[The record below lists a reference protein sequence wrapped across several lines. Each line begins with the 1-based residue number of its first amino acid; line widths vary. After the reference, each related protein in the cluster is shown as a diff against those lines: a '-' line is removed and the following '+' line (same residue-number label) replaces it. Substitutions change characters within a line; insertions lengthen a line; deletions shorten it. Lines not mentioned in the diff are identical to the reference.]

1 MMEYFAMV
9 HVEIQGYRCFF
20 TLTVQSTDSPETI
33 MRRLKAAFEAHTTRI
48 QRALQ
53 RCLRLRKRIIEIGT
67 ISTVSV

>member
-1 MMEYFAMV
+1 MMEYFVMV
-9 HVEIQGYRCFF
+9 HVEIQGHRSSF

-33 MRRLKAAFEAHTTRI
+33 MRRLKAAFKVHTTRS

-67 ISTVSV
+67 ISTVSM